1 MNAADVRAEALR
13 EAAAAVLARQDAV
26 DADLAAKGVLP
37 PIMGRVIAADFAR
50 TLTALAAGAPSVSVG
65 DRTAQE
71 YGYAD
76 EAALDAAVAAAAA
89 ESARDARFDTLVRRD
104 LALACTLLRMRLAAI
119 ACASATPSVWFS
131 MSLDVGGI
139 RIDANMRA
147 TRNAVEQAAGAMA
160 RSRPDLAAQHLADL
174 CGLSVEA
181 WAEQVDAEA
190 RAEADTWAAAE
201 VQS

>member
-89 ESARDARFDTLVRRD
+89 EKARDARFDALVRRD
-104 LALACTLLRMRLAAI
+104 LALACTVLRMRLAAI
-119 ACASATPSVWFS
+119 ACATATPSVWFS

-139 RIDANMRA
+139 RLDANMRA

-160 RSRPDLAAQHLADL
+160 RSCPYLAAQHLADL
-174 CGLSVEA
+174 CGLSLEE
-181 WAEQVDAEA
+181 WAEQVTAEA
-190 RAEADTWAAAE
+190 QVEAEMWAEAE
-201 VQS
+201 VSL

>member
-1 MNAADVRAEALR
+1 
-13 EAAAAVLARQDAV
+13 
-26 DADLAAKGVLP
+26 
-37 PIMGRVIAADFAR
+37 MGRVIAADFAR

-139 RIDANMRA
+139 RIDASQAAAFERRAARPVAIHSSARRLPNMRA